1 MEPVIIHLITINP
14 SQCKRAVQYV
24 VNKHPQVPLDDLNG
38 TKEDPCL
45 VVLCPT
51 DLALKVFGTNPA
63 AFSIATVPTLM
74 EQGITKY
81 KVSYGACARVYDIQC
96 ADLYSGFIQ
105 ASLSWK

>member
-1 MEPVIIHLITINP
+1 MKFAYNTPYNYNP

-24 VNKHPQVPLDDLNG
+24 VNIHPQVPLDDLKG

-45 VVLCPT
+45 VVQCST
-51 DLALKVFGTNPA
+51 DLALKVLNTNPA

-81 KVSYGACARVYDIQC
+81 KVSYRACVRVYDSQC

-105 ASLSWK
+105 APLS

>member
-1 MEPVIIHLITINP
+1 
-14 SQCKRAVQYV
+14 V
-24 VNKHPQVPLDDLNG
+24 VEAYPQVPLDDLKG
-38 TKEDPCL
+38 SKEDPCL
-45 VVLCPT
+45 VVQCPT

-81 KVSYGACARVYDIQC
+81 KVSYRACARVYDIQC

-105 ASLSWK
+105 APLSWK